1 MGDPKK
7 KHKLY
12 TTPKRP
18 YDIANLEEELR
29 LVGTYGLRNKRELW
43 RKRTE
48 LSAYRRRAREMLSL
62 DPVERAEEQRV
73 LLGKLNSL
81 GLVSENATL
90 EDVLTLNVQNFLDR
104 RLQTMVHRKGMA
116 KSLFQSRQLITHG
129 HVVIDGKKVK
139 APGYNVSRADEASL
153 DYSDSSP
160 IHSKTHPLRQEM
172 VADEVTGGEPVE

>member
-18 YDIANLEEELR
+18 YDIANLEEELK
-29 LVGTYGLRNKRELW
+29 LVGSYGLRNKRELW

-48 LSAYRRRAREMLSL
+48 LSTYRRRAREMLSI

-73 LLGKLNSL
+73 LIGKLHRL
-81 GLVSENATL
+81 GLIPENGTL
-90 EDVLTLNVQNFLDR
+90 ENVLTLNVQAFLDR
-104 RLQTMVHRKGMA
+104 RLQTMIYRKGMA
-116 KSLFQSRQLITHG
+116 KSLYQARQLITHG

-139 APGYNVSRADEASL
+139 APGYNVSLADEESL
-153 DYSDSSP
+153 DYSTSSP
-160 IHSKTHPLRQEM
+160 IYSKTHPMRQEM
-172 VADEVTGGEPVE
+172 APKEMTGGKPVE